1 MFWCPLVVRAA
12 AGSALFFVCAVS
24 EALCWPNTPGR
35 VVSASVGIREVRVGA
50 GEAVGCNLGVNAA
63 AAGPHVT
70 IGFCFL
76 AGVLRRLHRGESTR
90 VLSQPL
96 GLLPGMK
103 KGAKTAL
110 FWGERSSRHS
120 KPVAGRR
127 ETPRNAARGPS
138 ASALLWDF
146 KTRSDEREV
155 TRGGLCAGPALGP
168 GAAGQDH
175 AGADRA
181 APVPQEVPHDPLPA
195 LVRARP
201 APGRVRQGTPSPR
214 ARLRSLRG
222 FGLVCHTLIRR
233 REIPFA
239 RRFVQSCPLFLGE
252 FRPSSP
258 LPTKE
263 RVRNR
268 ISRERHKL
276 Q

>member
-1 MFWCPLVVRAA
+1 M
-12 AGSALFFVCAVS
+12 SA
-24 EALCWPNTPGR
+24 
-35 VVSASVGIREVRVGA
+35 
-50 GEAVGCNLGVNAA
+50 
-63 AAGPHVT
+63 
-70 IGFCFL
+70 
-76 AGVLRRLHRGESTR
+76 
-90 VLSQPL
+90 
-96 GLLPGMK
+96 
-103 KGAKTAL
+103 
-110 FWGERSSRHS
+110 
-120 KPVAGRR
+120 
-127 ETPRNAARGPS
+127 
-138 ASALLWDF
+138 
-146 KTRSDEREV
+146 EV

-214 ARLRSLRG
+214 AQLRSLRR
-222 FGLVCHTLIRR
+222 FGLVCYMLIRR

-239 RRFVQSCPLFLGE
+239 RRLVQSCPLFLGE

-263 RVRNR
+263 RVRNP
-268 ISRERHKL
+268 ISHERHKL